1 MRWFEVVMGH
11 SKSVEITPFN
21 SWLTSS
27 HYPSILCFYLAPF
40 LKYSEILV
48 ENLWS
53 EPTPPLFGV
62 PIKGDSVWISPRS
75 EIWNVWDRRNLES
88 VGYRRSCLRDSMLS
102 RLGTVPA
109 CDRQTDRTT
118 DIRTARRTQ
127 DDSIYRASIA
137 SCGKKNLKLNACYG
151 RRRRAQC

>member
-1 MRWFEVVMGH
+1 MGQ

-21 SWLTSS
+21 RWLTSS
-27 HYPSILCFYLAPF
+27 HYHSILCFYLAPF

-48 ENLWS
+48 EICDLNLPHLYLAFPLRVTPFEFRRDLKS
-53 EPTPPLFGV
+53 EMFEIT
-62 PIKGDSVWISPRS
+62 
-75 EIWNVWDRRNLES
+75 EIWSPLAIVGVVCVILCLAVWVQCPL
-88 VGYRRSCLRDSMLS
+88 V
-102 RLGTVPA
+102 T
-109 CDRQTDRTT
+109 DRQTDRTT
-118 DIRTARRTQ
+118 DIRTTRRTQ